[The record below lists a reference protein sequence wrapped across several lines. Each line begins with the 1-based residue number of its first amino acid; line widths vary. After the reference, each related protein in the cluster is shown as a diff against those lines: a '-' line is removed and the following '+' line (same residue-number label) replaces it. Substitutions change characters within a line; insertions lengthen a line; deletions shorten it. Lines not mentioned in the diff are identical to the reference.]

1 AHGSGPESAGGQDRP
16 VGGIDAAAAKRQP
29 GSAPAARAGSER
41 QQAPGGEGRR
51 GQGAARG
58 PAAAPAR
65 GPLMSAPVKQID
77 FKVMGREFRVGCTEN
92 EERQRL
98 EAVAY
103 VDRRMLEMRDKSKVI
118 GLERIAI
125 MTALSIAS
133 ELLHTK
139 VPGGVDVAEFKRRIH
154 SMQAS
159 IDNAMA
165 EQEKLF

>member
-1 AHGSGPESAGGQDRP
+1 MAAG
-16 VGGIDAAAAKRQP
+16 A
-29 GSAPAARAGSER
+29 
-41 QQAPGGEGRR
+41 
-51 GQGAARG
+51 
-58 PAAAPAR
+58 
-65 GPLMSAPVKQID
+65 KQID
-77 FKVMGREFRVGCTEN
+77 FKVMGREFRVACPED
-92 EERQRL
+92 EERQLL

-125 MTALSIAS
+125 MTALAIAN

-159 IDNAMA
+159 IDDAIA
-165 EQEKLF
+165 QQETLF